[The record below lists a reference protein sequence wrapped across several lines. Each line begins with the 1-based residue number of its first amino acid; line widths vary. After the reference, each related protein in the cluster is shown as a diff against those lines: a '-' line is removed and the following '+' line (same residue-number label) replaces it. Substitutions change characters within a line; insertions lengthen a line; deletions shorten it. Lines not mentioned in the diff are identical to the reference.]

1 MHDEVPSVNRVLV
14 TGAAGFIGSS
24 VARAFLA
31 RGCRVVTI
39 DNLSTGFRDNV
50 PSGVEFIEGDCSDRA
65 TVERVSGPI
74 DAVLHVAGQSSGE
87 ISFEDPIR
95 DLQWNVQSTLAT
107 LARAAALGC
116 RRFVYASSMSV
127 YGDQPDSPVRE
138 GADCRPNSFYGVGK
152 LASEHDLRV
161 WQREYGMETVALRL
175 FNVYGAGQNMGNMR
189 QGMVSIFLAQLI
201 REGRI
206 HVKGSL
212 ERFRDFVHVEDVC
225 AAFIRALE
233 VPAPT
238 PIVANIGTGTRTTVG
253 TLIST
258 LLAANGSEVPS
269 HAHGCTPGDAHGL
282 YADASFAAR
291 ALGWKARVTLD
302 AGIPDMVQWAREAR
316 RS

>member
-74 DAVLHVAGQSSGE
+74 DGVLHVAGQSSGE

-189 QGMVSIFLAQLI
+189 QGMVSIFLAQLL
-201 REGRI
+201 REGAI

-212 ERFRDFVHVEDVC
+212 DRFRDFVHVSDVTE
-225 AAFIRALE
+225 AFVRAVECDASRPL
-233 VPAPT
+233 V
-238 PIVANIGTGTRTTVG
+238 INIGTGVRTTVRD
-253 TLIST
+253 LIT
-258 LLAANGSEVPS
+258 EMLAADGSAAPLRSEGS
-269 HAHGCTPGDAHGL
+269 TQGDAHGL
-282 YADASFAAR
+282 YGDVGLAER
-291 ALGWKARVTLD
+291 VLGWRARVGLRE
-302 AGIPDMVQWAREAR
+302 GISGMVRWARTA
-316 RS
+316 STG

>member
-189 QGMVSIFLAQLI
+189 QGMVSIFLAQLL
-201 REGRI
+201 REGAI

-212 ERFRDFVHVEDVC
+212 DRFRDFVHVSDVTE
-225 AAFIRALE
+225 AFVRAVECDASRPL
-233 VPAPT
+233 V
-238 PIVANIGTGTRTTVG
+238 INIGTGVRTTVRD
-253 TLIST
+253 LIT
-258 LLAANGSEVPS
+258 EMLAADGSAAPLRSEGS
-269 HAHGCTPGDAHGL
+269 TQGDAHGL
-282 YADASFAAR
+282 YGDVGLAER
-291 ALGWKARVTLD
+291 VLGWRARVGLRE
-302 AGIPDMVQWAREAR
+302 GISGMVRWARTA
-316 RS
+316 STG